1 MRWPRFHRPRV
12 DLDAIVEEYGQALL
26 ADAKM
31 MGPVVYD
38 PRMWVRVMLDD
49 PALLNLDA
57 TADSEPY
64 DGGLTWEQF
73 SASMQAVEGTYR
85 DALSGGHEPGFP
97 TNPEVPRWLRAAL
110 DEQRESG
117 KLEP

>member
-38 PRMWVRVMLDD
+38 PRMWVRVMLD
-49 PALLNLDA
+49 
-57 TADSEPY
+57 EGPY
-64 DGGLTWEQF
+64 EGGLTYDYVDGVLTGLED
-73 SASMQAVEGTYR
+73 AYR
-85 DALSGGHEPGFP
+85 DALSGGREIGFP
-97 TNPEVPRWLRAAL
+97 PKLEPPWWLHPAL
-110 DEQRESG
+110 DKSRQDDAASG